1 MTTPS
6 GAFPGVPVA
15 AVASQRDHLTPSG
28 RRVHY
33 RLVLVV
39 IGLVAAGITLVG
51 SWHVSLWADESA
63 TISAS
68 RRSLGELLRMV
79 HTIDAVHGCYY
90 AFMHVWTSLFGFSPF
105 AVRLP
110 SALAVGATAVCVHVL
125 GRWLAGTTTAIS
137 ATAVFMLLPRSS
149 WSGIEARPFAFT
161 ALLAVAA
168 TLVLIH
174 SLGQPRARASWLA
187 YAVLLGVGVAVN
199 VYVALLAVCH
209 LVSLLC
215 DRSVLPRQRLRWLAA
230 AAGGAV
236 IASPVV
242 FEARRQTGQLGG
254 DELRWTNLFRNIA
267 VNQWFLGD
275 TPTTTTGRSTTQ
287 LSAGNIGSWWLPA
300 SIALAV
306 VSWCLVLIVVSRGWL
321 RRRRAGDPDQWVTAW
336 TIPWLAIPTAVIG
349 GYSILVHPMYS
360 PRYLTFAAPAIAIAV
375 GRGLVVLARRWSQ
388 IATAAVIVLLAVP
401 IYVSQRQLYAKNDS
415 DWVSVASFVAAH
427 KAPGEAV
434 YYTPRYPTT
443 PPPIRQTTRGIAL
456 AYPKSFEGLTDLT
469 LTEPPAAAGN
479 LTGTSE
485 PISAVSDRLARAYTV
500 WVIRRRDYP
509 LPNAT
514 ADDRILASAGFTGSV
529 VWRGP
534 LDEVARFHSR

>member
-6 GAFPGVPVA
+6 GAFPGLPVA
-15 AVASQRDHLTPSG
+15 AGAPLRDHSNASG
-28 RRVHY
+28 RWFQD
-33 RLVLVV
+33 RLILVG

-51 SWHVSLWADESA
+51 SWHVSLWTDESA

-68 RRSLGELLRMV
+68 RRSLGELWRMV

-90 AFMHVWTSLFGFSPF
+90 ALMHVWTSLFGFSPF

-110 SALAVGATAVCVHVL
+110 SALAVGATAVCVYVL
-125 GRWLAGTTTAIS
+125 GRRLAGTTTAIS

-149 WSGIEARPFAFT
+149 WSGTEARPFAFT

-168 TLVLIH
+168 TLVLMH
-174 SLGQPRARASWLA
+174 ALGQPRARASWLA
-187 YAVLLGVGVAVN
+187 YAVLLGIGVAVN

-209 LVSLLC
+209 LVSLLF

-242 FEARRQTGQLGG
+242 LEARMQTGQLGG
-254 DELRWTNLFRNIA
+254 DELRWTNLFRTIA
-267 VNQWFLGD
+267 INQWFLGD

-287 LSAGNIGSWWLPA
+287 LSAGNVGSWWLPA
-300 SIALAV
+300 SVALAV
-306 VSWCLVLIVVSRGWL
+306 VGWCLVLFVVSRGW
-321 RRRRAGDPDQWVTAW
+321 RRRRSANDPDQWVTAW

-375 GRGLVVLARRWSQ
+375 GRGLVVLARRRSQ
-388 IATAAVIVLLAVP
+388 FATAAVIVLLAVP
-401 IYVSQRQLYAKNDS
+401 VYVSQRQLYAKNGS
-415 DWVSVASFVAAH
+415 DWVSVAGFVAAH
-427 KAPGEAV
+427 KASGDTV
-434 YYTPRYPTT
+434 YYTPRYPTA
-443 PPPIRQTTRGIAL
+443 PPPIGQTTRGIAI
-456 AYPKSFEGLTDLT
+456 AYPKSFAGLTDLT
-469 LTEPPAAAGN
+469 LTETPAAAGN

-485 PISAVSDRLARAYTV
+485 AFSAVASRLAHVNTV

-509 LPNAT
+509 SPSAT
-514 ADDRILASAGFTGSV
+514 ADDRILTSAGFTGLV

-534 LDEVARFHSR
+534 LDEVARFDSR

>member
-6 GAFPGVPVA
+6 GAFPGLPVA
-15 AVASQRDHLTPSG
+15 AGAPLRDHSNASG
-28 RRVHY
+28 RWFHN
-33 RLVLVV
+33 RLVLVG

-51 SWHVSLWADESA
+51 SWHVSLWTDESA

-68 RRSLGELLRMV
+68 RRSLGELWRMV

-110 SALAVGATAVCVHVL
+110 SALAVGATAVCVYVL
-125 GRWLAGTTTAIS
+125 GRRLAGTTTATS
-137 ATAVFMLLPRSS
+137 ATAVFILLPRSS

-168 TLVLIH
+168 TLVLMH
-174 SLGQPRARASWLA
+174 ALGQPRARASWLA

-209 LVSLLC
+209 LVSLLF

-242 FEARRQTGQLGG
+242 LEARMQTGQLGG

-287 LSAGNIGSWWLPA
+287 LSAGNVGSWWLPA
-300 SIALAV
+300 SVALAV
-306 VSWCLVLIVVSRGWL
+306 VGWCLVLLVVSRGWL
-321 RRRRAGDPDQWVTAW
+321 RRRSASDPDQWVTAW

-401 IYVSQRQLYAKNDS
+401 IYVSQRQLYAKNGS
-415 DWVSVASFVAAH
+415 DWVSVADFISAH
-427 KAPGEAV
+427 KAPDEAV
-434 YYTPRYPTT
+434 YYTPRYPTA
-443 PPPIRQTTRGIAL
+443 PPPVGQTSRGIAV
-456 AYPKSFEGLTDLT
+456 AYPEAFAGLADLT
-469 LTEPPAAAGN
+469 LASDASAADN
-479 LTGTSE
+479 LTGISE
-485 PISAVSDRLARAYTV
+485 PLAAASNRLADFDTV

-509 LPNAT
+509 LRSAT
-514 ADDRILASAGFTGSV
+514 NEARIFALARFVGSV
-529 VWRGP
+529 VWQGP
-534 LDEVARFHSR
+534 LDEVVRFDAR